1 MKSKIKEIQE
11 GNQASYEVLEKEFHP
26 AIHRLINKWG
36 FGYDRDEYFQI
47 GRITFYECVM
57 KFDDSRG
64 AKLITYFMNTLNYK
78 FGDLKKRIRN
88 DVEFDEEQF
97 YTSPDT
103 SFDLLLEGLEP
114 DEKGLI
120 KDYFYYGLTH
130 DEIASKIGM
139 SRRWVGNKIDA
150 ILNKMRYNISEE
162 GDLNDVSY

>member
-1 MKSKIKEIQE
+1 MKSKIKEIQA
-11 GNQASYEVLEKEFHP
+11 GNQASYEMLEKQFHP

-57 KFDDSRG
+57 KFDESKG
-64 AKLITYFMNTLNYK
+64 VKLITYFMNTLNYK
-78 FGDLKKRIRN
+78 FSDLKKRIHN
-88 DVEFDEEQF
+88 DVEFDDEQF
-97 YTSPDT
+97 YTQPDI
-103 SFDLLLEGLEP
+103 SFDILLEGLDS
-114 DEKGLI
+114 DEKEII

-150 ILNKMRYNISEE
+150 ILDKMRHNISE
-162 GDLNDVSY
+162 GCDLSDVSY

>member
-78 FGDLKKRIRN
+78 FSDLKKRIRN

-97 YTSPDT
+97 YTSPDEP
-103 SFDLLLEGLEP
+103 FYLLLEGLEP
-114 DEKGLI
+114 DEAELI

-130 DEIASKIGM
+130 DEISLKIGM
-139 SRRWVGNKIDA
+139 SRRWVGNKINA
-150 ILNKMRYNISEE
+150 ILTKMRHNMSEE

>member
-11 GNQASYEVLEKEFHP
+11 GNQASYEMLEKEFHP

-78 FGDLKKRIRN
+78 FSDLKKESEMMLSLMRN
-88 DVEFDEEQF
+88 NFIPHQMNHF
-97 YTSPDT
+97 
-103 SFDLLLEGLEP
+103 
-114 DEKGLI
+114 I
-120 KDYFYYGLTH
+120 YY
-130 DEIASKIGM
+130 
-139 SRRWVGNKIDA
+139 
-150 ILNKMRYNISEE
+150 
-162 GDLNDVSY
+162 